1 MLSMPPADEQ
11 ALADRLRALELRR
24 TQALVARDI
33 ATARLMHAAD
43 YQLITPA
50 GKTFDRE
57 AYLAAVESGALAYA
71 AWDCGPMQARVG
83 TDMAML
89 RYRARITFAS
99 GRVVELWHTD
109 SYERRGDDWLAVWS
123 QATALA
129 PPPA

>member
-1 MLSMPPADEQ
+1 MLPTPSADDQ
-11 ALADRLRALELRR
+11 ALADRLRALERRR

-33 ATARLMHAAD
+33 TTARSLHAAD

-57 AYLAAVESGALAYA
+57 AYLAAIESGALAYA
-71 AWDCGPMQARVG
+71 AWECEPMRARLG
-83 TDMAML
+83 TDMAIL

-99 GRVVELWHTD
+99 GRAVECWHTD

-129 PPPA
+129 PPG

>member
-1 MLSMPPADEQ
+1 MATPGDP
-11 ALADRLRALELRR
+11 ALAEQLCALERRR

-33 ATARLMHAAD
+33 ATARGLHAAD

-50 GKTFDRE
+50 GKVFDRE

-83 TDMAML
+83 SDMAIL
-89 RYRARITFAS
+89 RYRARLAFAS
-99 GRVVELWHTD
+99 GRVVECWHTD
-109 SYERRGDDWLAVWS
+109 SYECRGGAWLAVWS

-129 PPPA
+129 PLG